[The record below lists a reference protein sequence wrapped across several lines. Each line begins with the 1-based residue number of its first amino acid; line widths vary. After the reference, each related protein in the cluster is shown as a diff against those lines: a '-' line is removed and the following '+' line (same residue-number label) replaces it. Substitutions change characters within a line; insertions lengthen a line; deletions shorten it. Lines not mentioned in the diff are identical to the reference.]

1 MKGDVA
7 QIKKLVANGADI
19 NTRDSYGRTP
29 VMVTAHLKDHK
40 IALALIKLGANLN
53 LLEHDVYDVLTI
65 SGVIDDMKMV
75 ELAIKH
81 GASAKLITSPY
92 DGTAL
97 IAAAH
102 LGYDGVVRALIKA
115 GAPLDHINNIAWTAP
130 IESIVLGNGGKRHQ
144 ACLKALIDAGADV
157 NISDGNGTRP
167 LPLAR
172 AHGYTEMVK
181 MLEAA
186 GAKP

>member
-19 NTRDSYGRTP
+19 NIRDSYGRSP

-65 SGVIDDMKMV
+65 SGVIDDVKMV

-97 IAAAH
+97 IA
-102 LGYDGVVRALIKA
+102 
-115 GAPLDHINNIAWTAP
+115 
-130 IESIVLGNGGKRHQ
+130 
-144 ACLKALIDAGADV
+144 
-157 NISDGNGTRP
+157 
-167 LPLAR
+167 
-172 AHGYTEMVK
+172 
-181 MLEAA
+181 